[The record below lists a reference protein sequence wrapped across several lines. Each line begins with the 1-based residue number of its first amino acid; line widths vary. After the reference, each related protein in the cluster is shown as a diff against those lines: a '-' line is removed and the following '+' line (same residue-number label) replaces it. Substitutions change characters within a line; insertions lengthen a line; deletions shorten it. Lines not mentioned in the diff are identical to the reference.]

1 MPRHWKD
8 RTPRAPTAPT
18 PITGSIEKNTATLFF
33 NQAHPELV
41 EGMAV
46 TGPGLDDAMTERGR
60 HQGDAVILQ
69 ITTDKKSVILS
80 QVANRTS
87 TSETFTSAAST
98 RCSRAGAATA
108 LLLARAGLRI
118 ESVYGGA
125 DLSPFT
131 DASDTMVVVAKLE
144 GA

>member
-1 MPRHWKD
+1 MSSVAVSRAKQLTTSTLIFD
-8 RTPRAPTAPT
+8 RTDADGVVRRRTLEVTLRA
-18 PITGSIEKNTATLFF
+18 TGRF
-33 NQAHPELV
+33 EL
-41 EGMAV
+41 E
-46 TGPGLDDAMTERGR
+46 
-60 HQGDAVILQ
+60 
-69 ITTDKKSVILS
+69 
-80 QVANRTS
+80 
-87 TSETFTSAAST
+87 
-98 RCSRAGAATA
+98 